1 MRLRWSPPRERIPA
15 SVPGPGIAGVTA
27 AGLACCR
34 APTATGTVP
43 RFAKPKPRNPRGG
56 PPRAPPAPPQNSRS
70 PIWSGGHTLRWIMRC
85 ILICPDAFLWRLVAD
100 SAEPRLDPLYLVE
113 SARARTRIAQRGGDV
128 LAGDLEREG
137 LYRRAFRTGHEP
149 VLLAVERPRQA
160 RIVAAIRLLAPDAP
174 IVALAEERVP

>member
-1 MRLRWSPPRERIPA
+1 
-15 SVPGPGIAGVTA
+15 
-27 AGLACCR
+27 
-34 APTATGTVP
+34 
-43 RFAKPKPRNPRGG
+43 
-56 PPRAPPAPPQNSRS
+56 
-70 PIWSGGHTLRWIMRC
+70 MRC
-85 ILICPDAFLWRLVAD
+85 ILICPDDFLWRLVAD

-160 RIVAAIRLLAPDAP
+160 RIVAAIRLVAPDPP
-174 IVALAEERVP
+174 IVALAADRVPGRGPEGAGGPRMETRAAS